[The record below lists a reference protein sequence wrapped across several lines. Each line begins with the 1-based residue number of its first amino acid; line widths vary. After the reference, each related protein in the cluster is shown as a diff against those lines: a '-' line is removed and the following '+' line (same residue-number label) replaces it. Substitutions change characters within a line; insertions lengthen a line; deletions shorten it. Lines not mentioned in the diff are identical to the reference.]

1 MSTNM
6 SNHPEAQ
13 PRPAPMPSFDKQ
25 YQEELEDFRRTKAI
39 MDRDREEWEA
49 NRRKSKNEKE
59 GVERKVREELTKR
72 KEAIPYSDAIAA
84 EICERIASGELL
96 TVMCLDEH
104 LPTVK
109 RCNQW
114 LRENVDFR
122 ILYEQSIQD
131 RLFIFEEQTI
141 QIPDEAVRDFVEV
154 KKGNNVQRTL
164 NSNRSQMAKL
174 QVDVRFRHLKALRPQ
189 RWGDVQTIISKEGD
203 GFDPANMSAEDLERH
218 IAEIE
223 KKSRCVRAVA

>member
-164 NSNRSQMAKL
+164 DSNRSQMAKL